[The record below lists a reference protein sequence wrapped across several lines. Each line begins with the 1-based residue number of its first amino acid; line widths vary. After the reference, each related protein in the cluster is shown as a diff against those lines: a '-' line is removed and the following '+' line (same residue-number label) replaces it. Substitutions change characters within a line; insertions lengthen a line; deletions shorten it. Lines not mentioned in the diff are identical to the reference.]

1 MVDEPRRPD
10 AVGLTVRHEEA
21 RDAGPIARLHESAFP
36 TPAEA
41 ALVGALRAAGRLALS
56 LVAIIEE
63 GVVGH
68 VAFSPVTIVSRMTT
82 ANPRPGAGLGLAP
95 LAVASTHRRCGIGAA
110 LLEAGLAGCA
120 RDGIGY
126 VVVLGE
132 PHYYRRFGFVRASDR
147 GLANEYGAVEEFM
160 VLELRP
166 GAVSPGG
173 GLVRY
178 APEFAAL
185 GS

>member
-1 MVDEPRRPD
+1 
-10 AVGLTVRHEEA
+10 VRHEDA
-21 RDAGPIARLHESAFP
+21 RDAGPIGRLHESAFP

-56 LVAIIEE
+56 LVAVVEE
-63 GVVGH
+63 GLVGH
-68 VAFSPVTIVSRMTT
+68 VAFSPVTIAGPAMT
-82 ANPRPGAGLGLAP
+82 ASPWPGAGLGLAP
-95 LAVASTHRRCGIGAA
+95 LAVASTHRRRGIGAA
-110 LLEAGLAGCA
+110 LVEAGLARCA

-132 PHYYRRFGFVRASDR
+132 PHYYRRFGFARASDR

>member
-1 MVDEPRRPD
+1 M
-10 AVGLTVRHEEA
+10 
-21 RDAGPIARLHESAFP
+21 
-36 TPAEA
+36 
-41 ALVGALRAAGRLALS
+41 AGR
-56 LVAIIEE
+56 
-63 GVVGH
+63 G
-68 VAFSPVTIVSRMTT
+68 
-82 ANPRPGAGLGLAP
+82 PGAGASGRR
-95 LAVASTHRRCGIGAA
+95 STHRRCGIGAA
-110 LLEAGLAGCA
+110 LVEAGLAGCV

>member
-1 MVDEPRRPD
+1 MTARGD
-10 AVGLTVRHEEA
+10 AAELAVREEEA

-41 ALVGALRAAGRLALS
+41 ALVAALRKAGRLALS
-56 LVAIIEE
+56 LVA
-63 GVVGH
+63 VVGDSLLGH
-68 VAFSPVTIVSRMTT
+68 IAFSPVTT
-82 ANPRPGAGLGLAP
+82 ASPWPGAGLGLAP
-95 LAVASTHRRCGIGAA
+95 LAVAAAHQRRGIGAA
-110 LLEAGLAGCA
+110 LVEAGIARCA

-126 VVVLGE
+126 LVVLGE
-132 PHYYRRFGFVRASDR
+132 PHYYRRFGFARAGDR
-147 GLANEYGAVEEFM
+147 GVANEYGTVEEFM
-160 VLELRP
+160 LLELRP

-173 GLVRY
+173 GLVKY

>member
-10 AVGLTVRHEEA
+10 AVGLTVR
-21 RDAGPIARLHESAFP
+21 
-36 TPAEA
+36 
-41 ALVGALRAAGRLALS
+41 
-56 LVAIIEE
+56 
-63 GVVGH
+63 
-68 VAFSPVTIVSRMTT
+68 
-82 ANPRPGAGLGLAP
+82 
-95 LAVASTHRRCGIGAA
+95 
-110 LLEAGLAGCA
+110 
-120 RDGIGY
+120 Y

-132 PHYYRRFGFVRASDR
+132 PHYYRRFGFVLASDR
-147 GLANEYGAVEEFM
+147 GLANEYGVLQEFL

-178 APEFAAL
+178 APKFAAP

>member
-1 MVDEPRRPD
+1 MAGHGPGAGAPGRR
-10 AVGLTVRHEEA
+10 AGLVRCA
-21 RDAGPIARLHESAFP
+21 RDA
-36 TPAEA
+36 
-41 ALVGALRAAGRLALS
+41 
-56 LVAIIEE
+56 
-63 GVVGH
+63 
-68 VAFSPVTIVSRMTT
+68 
-82 ANPRPGAGLGLAP
+82 
-95 LAVASTHRRCGIGAA
+95 
-110 LLEAGLAGCA
+110 
-120 RDGIGY
+120 IGY

-132 PHYYRRFGFVRASDR
+132 PRYYRRFGFVRASDR

-166 GAVSPGG
+166 GAVSPDG